1 MNTPQQQALAA
12 LLSFSRTA
20 RTEDRSREGFY
31 RLGESPEDMGYH
43 VKVTLSVRH
52 DAASKSYH
60 AQLTVSEE
68 RIEGGFAAQRHGFG
82 MPSRDLGTI
91 PAPRFSSKRLE
102 AIYSETLAALKQQP
116 APLID
121 LLEEESER

>member
-1 MNTPQQQALAA
+1 MNTPPQQALAA

-20 RTEDRSREGFY
+20 RTEQRSREGFY
-31 RLGESPEDMGYH
+31 RLGESPEDRGYH

-60 AQLTVSEE
+60 AQLSVSEE
-68 RIEGGFAAQRHGFG
+68 RFEGGFAAHRHGYG
-82 MPSRDLGTI
+82 MASRDLGTT

-102 AIYSETLAALKQQP
+102 AVYDETLAALKQQP
-116 APLID
+116 AQLID
-121 LLEEESER
+121 LLREEAER